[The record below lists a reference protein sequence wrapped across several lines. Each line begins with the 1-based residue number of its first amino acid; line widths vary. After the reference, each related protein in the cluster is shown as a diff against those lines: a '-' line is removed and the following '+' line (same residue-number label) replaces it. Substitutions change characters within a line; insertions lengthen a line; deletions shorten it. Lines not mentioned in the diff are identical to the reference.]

1 MARKKSVTCQRG
13 GTCASFSLVN
23 VAFDPTLIPGI
34 HVLHILS
41 SFHTAPRE
49 MVARFIR
56 FTLFDNTRSFMP
68 GGGKVRGYST
78 HLYTGRLRPDVRP
91 LTLLCTISERK
102 GIPFVYLPLTNL
114 TPLTYLA

>member
-1 MARKKSVTCQRG
+1 
-13 GTCASFSLVN
+13 
-23 VAFDPTLIPGI
+23 
-34 HVLHILS
+34 
-41 SFHTAPRE
+41 
-49 MVARFIR
+49 
-56 FTLFDNTRSFMP
+56 MP

-114 TPLTYLA
+114 TPLKYLAQNYAFVFTAVNLLSLKII